1 VLACVVL
8 GSVWTLTAN
17 VLGTGADPAA
27 VSANVAGGAVTFSA
41 RFDALGAAPEGVSV
55 VRKSAPAVRQA
66 SDAIR
71 KTYMALLD
79 VTYSLGPPPG
89 SFSTTMPRGPDR
101 QLAACR
107 RRSNPTRRTLH
118 RRLSAPPTAYLCRRR
133 VPPRS
138 GCSPVARSKKPRQR
152 FCQSLLKKPSVF
164 EKLYGKPQAKGSLLA
179 FASADFGDVSIP
191 NPAKASAMGNAAPY
205 DRATAVYDISARTVY
220 LPDGTR
226 LEAHSGLGAKLD
238 DPRYVHVRMH
248 GATPPHVYE
257 LEPREALFHGV
268 PALRLKP
275 VGGEEAIFG
284 RTGLLA
290 HTYMLAPTA
299 IPTAVSRS
307 RIITRSW
314 TPTGIGESSGSPSS
328 RAWSDGATGDVPNRQ
343 RKSMLRRM
351 IPRGVPSSSM
361 SWNFRAARSSILS
374 RSLRNCCSR
383 WPGAVRVAFSR
394 SSIAAGADRAGH
406 LGLVVHHRE
415 QHDHAGRTR
424 RFGMILL
431 SAPSGCSCRRTSS
444 AHDSIFAFRNHGLS
458 SAILRRQSASVSC
471 GPETNVPLT
480 LVLYHPDSTP
490 RRSDSSVLTWR
501 GEKICMG
508 CFQGGRSTSNAG

>member
-1 VLACVVL
+1 LLASREIEKAKAAIL
-8 GSVWTLTAN
+8 SVTA
-17 VLGTGADPAA
+17 
-27 VSANVAGGAVTFSA
+27 
-41 RFDALGAAPEGVSV
+41 E
-55 VRKSAPAVRQA
+55 
-66 SDAIR
+66 
-71 KTYMALLD
+71 
-79 VTYSLGPPPG
+79 
-89 SFSTTMPRGPDR
+89 
-101 QLAACR
+101 
-107 RRSNPTRRTLH
+107 
-118 RRLSAPPTAYLCRRR
+118 
-133 VPPRS
+133 
-138 GCSPVARSKKPRQR
+138 
-152 FCQSLLKKPSVF
+152 KPSVF

-220 LPDGTR
+220 LPDGHPAGSPFR
-226 LEAHSGLGAKLD
+226 ARRKLD

-248 GATPPHVYE
+248 GATPPHVYSWS
-257 LEPREALFHGV
+257 RARRWFHGV

-290 HTYMLAPTA
+290 HTYMLAQRRFQRLCLVQGLLRVPDA
-299 IPTAVSRS
+299 YRN
-307 RIITRSW
+307 R
-314 TPTGIGESSGSPSS
+314 GIKRLAAS

-394 SSIAAGADRAGH
+394 SSIAAVLIAQDTSSGRPSSRTARPC
-406 LGLVVHHRE
+406 
-415 QHDHAGRTR
+415 GRTR

-444 AHDSIFAFRNHGLS
+444 AHDSIFAFRNHRIELRYLAQAIGLGFVRTRDERS
-458 SAILRRQSASVSC
+458 
-471 GPETNVPLT
+471 LT
-480 LVLYHPDSTP
+480 LVLVPSRFQ
-490 RRSDSSVLTWR
+490 RRDEATLR
-501 GEKICMG
+501 
-508 CFQGGRSTSNAG
+508 F